1 MSEIITRIRN
11 ADLPEILQ
19 VLEDQQA
26 RQADVIVR
34 AGDVRYEQGNLIVA
48 DTEASRHIPLISD
61 DGVEEIRLA
70 GSYRPT
76 TVGDETMAGRL
87 NAHGGWMKALR
98 ERGRWD
104 ILDATF
110 NALLHGGGQ
119 NQATDAT
126 FQWLADHPDEDPGQC
141 PITDETYIPEFGPFS
156 GKLMLRLLRG
166 DEGEEG
172 VLRAVLSGK
181 YKIMDN
187 LTILLAVMDGIK
199 QAGVEAFPSNFDL
212 SDRKLYGRFEVPDL
226 AMLAPKF
233 LEGYRS
239 PLDGPGG
246 VPRAGEDR
254 PGFRLR
260 SESGFWSP
268 ERALQAAGAEGMG
281 YPPGQEPIVW
291 AGFVVSNSDVGGGSR
306 TLAPQIRVKVCK
318 NGLTLIGESDKR
330 VHLGSDQDEGV
341 VDWSADTQRKEL
353 SLITAQTTDLV
364 RQWMSPEWFGAQVH
378 EIERLAGVPVPE
390 PAETMKLVAQSVKF
404 TRTETEGILD
414 HFLRGGLYTA
424 GGVGNAVTSYSQ
436 TLPDADRAAKLDTL
450 AILAMKVAAKSA
462 A

>member
-26 RQADVIVR
+26 RQVDVIVR
-34 AGDVRYEQGNLIVA
+34 SRDVRYEQGNLIVA
-48 DTEASRHIPLISD
+48 DTEASRHVPQID
-61 DGVEEIRLA
+61 DEGVEEIRLA

-76 TVGDETMAGRL
+76 DVGDETMAGRL
-87 NAHGGWMKALR
+87 NAHGGWMKVLR

-110 NALLHGGGQ
+110 NALLHGGG
-119 NQATDAT
+119 
-126 FQWLADHPDEDPGQC
+126 EDPDAALEWMAAN
-141 PITDETYIPEFGPFS
+141 PDADPASAPEFKLFKEFG
-156 GKLMLRLLRG
+156 GKMMLRLLRG

-199 QAGVEAFPSNFDL
+199 EAGVEAFPANFDL

-239 PLDGPGG
+239 PFDGPAGEK
-246 VPRAGEDR
+246 RAGEDR

-260 SESGFWSP
+260 SESGFWDV
-268 ERALQAAGAEGMG
+268 ERALRAAGAEGMG

-291 AGFVVSNSDVGGGSR
+291 AGFEVSNSPVGFGSR
-306 TLAPQIRVKVCK
+306 TLSPQIRVKVCK
-318 NGLTLIGESDKR
+318 NGLTLLGEMDRR

-341 VDWSADTQRKEL
+341 VDWSADTQQKEL
-353 SLITAQTTDLV
+353 RLITAQTKDLV
-364 RQWMSPEWFGAQVH
+364 KMWMSPEWFGAQVH
-378 EIERLAGVPVPE
+378 EIEKLAGVPIPE

-404 TRTETEGILD
+404 TKSEQEGILA

-424 GGVGNAVTSYSQ
+424 GGVGNAVSSYSQ

-450 AILAMKVAAKSA
+450 AIPAMKVAAKA
-462 A
+462 AA